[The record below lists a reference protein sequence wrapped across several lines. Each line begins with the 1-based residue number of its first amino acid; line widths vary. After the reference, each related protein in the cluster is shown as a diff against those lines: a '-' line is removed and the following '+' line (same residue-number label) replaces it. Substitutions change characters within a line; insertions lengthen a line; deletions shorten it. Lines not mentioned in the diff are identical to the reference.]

1 MIAAVHCGTPE
12 QGEPIVQPV
21 RELAEPLI
29 DLSGPWPWAG
39 LQSGFDPLFP
49 SGDLRYWKSRMLG
62 ELTDEAIDTIADF
75 AEQRPTKITDI
86 VIWHQGGAM
95 ARVGESDT
103 AYSGRNAGFLVT
115 PEASWTDPAQT
126 DEAIAW
132 GRAAW
137 DALGPYSTGGVY
149 LNFPGVEEDRD
160 ALVRSGYGGN
170 YERLAQLKAKYD
182 PDNLFRMNVNIEPA
196 A

>member
-1 MIAAVHCGTPE
+1 
-12 QGEPIVQPV
+12 
-21 RELAEPLI
+21 
-29 DLSGPWPWAG
+29 
-39 LQSGFDPLFP
+39 
-49 SGDLRYWKSRMLG
+49 MLG
-62 ELTDEAIDTIADF
+62 ELTDEAIDTIAGF
-75 AEQRPTKITDI
+75 AEPRPTKITDI

-103 AYSGRNAGFLVT
+103 AYSGRDAGFLVT

-149 LNFPGVEEDRD
+149 LNFPGVEEEQTRWC
-160 ALVRSGYGGN
+160 APATAGTTSGSPSSRRSTTRTTSSG
-170 YERLAQLKAKYD
+170 
-182 PDNLFRMNVNIEPA
+182 
-196 A
+196 